1 MPPGPLDNFVEAPTL
16 VDNIPRALVATFPVM
31 HGSVRLASKDLS
43 EKFNTVV
50 CRFLKDQSV
59 SPRSNGKIKEKG
71 NLWGGGGKPRR
82 DPSSIVEWSY
92 IASLILFYIPTPA
105 KRPSVFSLPRENK

>member
-71 NLWGGGGKPRR
+71 NLWGGGGANQ
-82 DPSSIVEWSY
+82 Y
-92 IASLILFYIPTPA
+92 GT
-105 KRPSVFSLPRENK
+105 RPQ